1 MTINIRRNKTV
12 INIDVAVAVIHYG
25 DQYLLG
31 FRKPEQH
38 QGNRYEF
45 VGGKIE
51 DNETAKQALIR
62 EVLEEIGLDISA
74 RCLINPLGILRH
86 HYANIETPHKSKRV
100 CLHIFR
106 VELTEQHYLE
116 CRDQQQGCEGQ
127 HLQWVSLEDLVANK
141 YRLPE
146 ANKTILQWLKLPD
159 LIIITQDIDSD
170 LELKTEA
177 KYRAAA
183 DNGIDIDMNAKV
195 DSNTTDDDSRQ
206 QQWLYWYKQKLPLQA
221 CVYLRLKNSDLPQRE
236 QLLTSLLANRP
247 DIMLIIDRQ
256 LANHLYSKN
265 TLPPQ
270 VIAQHLTQKVI
281 DETYPE
287 TNLTNVSNNL
297 LASLPLTVSSH
308 NQETVLK
315 VNQLAQYRLKHDL
328 SPVIGVFVSPVQ
340 QTATHPEAVPLGW
353 EGFERIASVSEI
365 PVIALGGM
373 SPEDLQQVKHHQG
386 DKVAGI
392 RKFLT

>member
-1 MTINIRRNKTV
+1 MTINIRRKKTV

-127 HLQWVSLEDLVANK
+127 QLQWVSLEDLVANK

-159 LIIITQDIDSD
+159 LISITQDIDSD

-177 KYRAAA
+177 ESRAAA
-183 DNGIDIDMNAKV
+183 DNGIDMNTNV
-195 DSNTTDDDSRQ
+195 DTNTTDDSRR
-206 QQWLYWYKQKLPLQA
+206 QQWLHWYQQKLPLQA

-236 QLLTSLLANRP
+236 QLLSSLLANRP
-247 DIMLIIDRQ
+247 DIMLIIDCQ
-256 LANHLYSKN
+256 LANYLYSKN
-265 TLPPQ
+265 ILPPQ

-281 DETYPE
+281 DETYQE
-287 TNLTNVSNNL
+287 ANLTDVCNNL
-297 LASLPLTVSSH
+297 LAGLPLTVSSH

-353 EGFERIASVSEI
+353 EGFQRIASVS
-365 PVIALGGM
+365 
-373 SPEDLQQVKHHQG
+373 
-386 DKVAGI
+386 
-392 RKFLT
+392 

>member
-1 MTINIRRNKTV
+1 MTINIRRKKTV

-25 DQYLLG
+25 NQYLLG
-31 FRKPEQH
+31 FRRPEQH

-51 DNETAKQALIR
+51 DNETTKQALIR

-86 HYANIETPHKSKRV
+86 HYTNIETPHKSKRV
-100 CLHIFR
+100 CLHVFR

-127 HLQWVSLEDLVANK
+127 QLQWVSLEDLVANK

-159 LIIITQDIDSD
+159 LISITQDIDSN
-170 LELKTEA
+170 LELSIEA
-177 KYRAAA
+177 ETGVNTNIVA
-183 DNGIDIDMNAKV
+183 
-195 DSNTTDDDSRQ
+195 SNQ
-206 QQWLYWYKQKLPLQA
+206 QKWLQWYQQKLPPQA
-221 CVYLRLKNSDLPQRE
+221 CIYLRLKNSDLPQRE

-247 DIMLIIDRQ
+247 DIMLIIDCQ

-281 DETYPE
+281 DETSQE
-287 TNLTNVSNNL
+287 ANFTDVSNNL
-297 LASLPLTVSSH
+297 LAGLPLTVSSH

-386 DKVAGI
+386 EKVAGI

>member
-1 MTINIRRNKTV
+1 MTINIRRKKTV
-12 INIDVAVAVIHYG
+12 ININVAVAVIHYG

-51 DNETAKQALIR
+51 DNETTKQALIR

-100 CLHIFR
+100 CLHVFR

-159 LIIITQDIDSD
+159 LISITQDVDSD

-177 KYRAAA
+177 ESRAAA
-183 DNGIDIDMNAKV
+183 DNGIDMNAKV
-195 DSNTTDDDSRQ
+195 DSNTTDDSRR
-206 QQWLYWYKQKLPLQA
+206 QQWLHWYQQKLPPQA
-221 CVYLRLKNSDLPQRE
+221 CIYLRLKNSDLPQRE

-247 DIMLIIDRQ
+247 DIMLIIDCQ
-256 LANHLYSKN
+256 LANYLYSKN

-281 DETYPE
+281 DETYQE
-287 TNLTNVSNNL
+287 ANITDVCNNL
-297 LASLPLTVSSH
+297 LAGLPLTVSSH

-315 VNQLAQYRLKHDL
+315 VNQLAQYRLKHNL
-328 SPVIGVFVSPVQ
+328 SPMIGVFVSPVQ

-353 EGFERIASVSEI
+353 EGFQRIASMSEV

-373 SPEDLQQVKHHQG
+373 SPEDLRQVKHHQG

-392 RKFLT
+392 RNFLT

>member
-1 MTINIRRNKTV
+1 M

-51 DNETAKQALIR
+51 DNETAEQALIR

>member
-1 MTINIRRNKTV
+1 MTINIRRKKTV

-100 CLHIFR
+100 CLHVFR

-127 HLQWVSLEDLVANK
+127 QLQWVSLEDLVANK

-146 ANKTILQWLKLPD
+146 ANKTILQWLKLPG
-159 LIIITQDIDSD
+159 LISITQDIDSD
-170 LELKTEA
+170 LELSIEA
-177 KYRAAA
+177 ETGVNTNIVA
-183 DNGIDIDMNAKV
+183 
-195 DSNTTDDDSRQ
+195 SNQ
-206 QQWLYWYKQKLPLQA
+206 QKWLQWYQQKLPPQA
-221 CVYLRLKNSDLPQRE
+221 CIYLRLKNSDLPQRE
-236 QLLTSLLANRP
+236 QLLISLLANRP
-247 DIMLIIDRQ
+247 DIMLIIDCQ

-281 DETYPE
+281 DETSQE
-287 TNLTNVSNNL
+287 ANLTDVCNNL
-297 LASLPLTVSSH
+297 LAGLPLTVSSH

-315 VNQLAQYRLKHDL
+315 VNQLAQYRLKLDL

-340 QTATHPEAVPLGW
+340 QTATHPKAVPLRW
-353 EGFERIASVSEI
+353 EGFERIASVSEV

>member
-51 DNETAKQALIR
+51 DHETAKQALIR

>member
-1 MTINIRRNKTV
+1 MTINIRRKKTV

-127 HLQWVSLEDLVANK
+127 QLQWVSLEDLVANK

-159 LIIITQDIDSD
+159 LISITQDVDSD

-183 DNGIDIDMNAKV
+183 DNGIDLNTNV
-195 DSNTTDDDSRQ
+195 DTNTTDDIRR
-206 QQWLYWYKQKLPLQA
+206 QQWLHWYQQKLPLQA

-236 QLLTSLLANRP
+236 QLLSSLLANRP
-247 DIMLIIDRQ
+247 DIMLIIDCQ
-256 LANHLYSKN
+256 LANYLYSKN

-281 DETYPE
+281 DETYQE
-287 TNLTNVSNNL
+287 ANLTDVCNNL
-297 LASLPLTVSSH
+297 LAGLPLTVSSH

-340 QTATHPEAVPLGW
+340 QTATHPEVCWVGS
-353 EGFERIASVSEI
+353 ERIVSVSEI

-373 SPEDLQQVKHHQG
+373 SSEDLQQVRHHQG

>member
-1 MTINIRRNKTV
+1 MTINIRRKKTV

-74 RCLINPLGILRH
+74 RYLINPLGILRH

-100 CLHIFR
+100 SLHVFR

-127 HLQWVSLEDLVANK
+127 QLQWVSLEDLVANK

-159 LIIITQDIDSD
+159 LISITQDIDSN
-170 LELKTEA
+170 LELSIEA
-177 KYRAAA
+177 ET
-183 DNGIDIDMNAKV
+183 GV
-195 DSNTTDDDSRQ
+195 NTNIVASDQ
-206 QQWLYWYKQKLPLQA
+206 QKWLQWYQQKLPPQA
-221 CVYLRLKNSDLPQRE
+221 CIYLRLKNSDLPQRE

-247 DIMLIIDRQ
+247 DIMLIIDCQ

-281 DETYPE
+281 DETYQE
-287 TNLTNVSNNL
+287 ANLTEVSNNL
-297 LASLPLTVSSH
+297 LAGLPLTVSSH

-353 EGFERIASVSEI
+353 EGFERIASVSEV

-373 SPEDLQQVKHHQG
+373 SSEDLQQVKHHQG

>member
-51 DNETAKQALIR
+51 DNETTKQALIR

-100 CLHIFR
+100 CLHVFR

-127 HLQWVSLEDLVANK
+127 QLQWVSLEDLVANK

-159 LIIITQDIDSD
+159 LISITQDIDSD
-170 LELKTEA
+170 LELSIEA
-177 KYRAAA
+177 KTGVNTNIVA
-183 DNGIDIDMNAKV
+183 
-195 DSNTTDDDSRQ
+195 SNQ
-206 QQWLYWYKQKLPLQA
+206 QKWLQWYQQKLPPQA
-221 CVYLRLKNSDLPQRE
+221 CIYLRLKNSDLTQRE

-247 DIMLIIDRQ
+247 DIMLIIDCQ

-281 DETYPE
+281 DETYQE
-287 TNLTNVSNNL
+287 ANLTDVSNNL
-297 LASLPLTVSSH
+297 LAGLPLTVSSH

-340 QTATHPEAVPLGW
+340 QTATHPKAVPLRW
-353 EGFERIASVSEI
+353 EGFERIASVSEV

>member
-1 MTINIRRNKTV
+1 M

-51 DNETAKQALIR
+51 DHETAKQALIR

>member
-1 MTINIRRNKTV
+1 M

-100 CLHIFR
+100 CLHVFR

-127 HLQWVSLEDLVANK
+127 QLQWVSLEDLVANK

-159 LIIITQDIDSD
+159 LISITQDIDSN
-170 LELKTEA
+170 LELMTEA
-177 KYRAAA
+177 KSRAAA
-183 DNGIDIDMNAKV
+183 DNGIDMNAKV
-195 DSNTTDDDSRQ
+195 DTNTTDDSRR
-206 QQWLYWYKQKLPLQA
+206 QQWLHWYQQKLPLQA

-236 QLLTSLLANRP
+236 QLLSSLLANRP
-247 DIMLIIDRQ
+247 DIMLIIDCQ

-281 DETYPE
+281 DETYQE
-287 TNLTNVSNNL
+287 ANLTDVCNNL
-297 LASLPLTVSSH
+297 LAGLPLTVSSH

-353 EGFERIASVSEI
+353 EGFQRIASVSEV

-373 SPEDLQQVKHHQG
+373 SSEDLQQVRHHQG

-392 RKFLT
+392 RNFLT

>member
-1 MTINIRRNKTV
+1 MTINIRRKKTV

-100 CLHIFR
+100 CLHVFR

-127 HLQWVSLEDLVANK
+127 QLQWVSLEDLVANK

-146 ANKTILQWLKLPD
+146 ANKTILQWLKLPG
-159 LIIITQDIDSD
+159 LISITQDIDSD
-170 LELKTEA
+170 LKLSIEA
-177 KYRAAA
+177 ETGVNTNIVA
-183 DNGIDIDMNAKV
+183 
-195 DSNTTDDDSRQ
+195 SNQ
-206 QQWLYWYKQKLPLQA
+206 QKWLQWYQQKLPPQA
-221 CVYLRLKNSDLPQRE
+221 CIYLRLKKSDLPQRE
-236 QLLTSLLANRP
+236 QLLISLLANRP
-247 DIMLIIDRQ
+247 DIMLIIDCQ

-281 DETYPE
+281 DETYQE
-287 TNLTNVSNNL
+287 ANLTDVSNNL
-297 LASLPLTVSSH
+297 LAGLPLTLSSH

-328 SPVIGVFVSPVQ
+328 SPVISVFVSPVQ
-340 QTATHPEAVPLGW
+340 QTATHPKAVPLRW
-353 EGFERIASVSEI
+353 EGFERIASASEV

-373 SPEDLQQVKHHQG
+373 SPGDLQQVKHHQG

>member
-1 MTINIRRNKTV
+1 MTINIRRKKTV

-100 CLHIFR
+100 CLHVFR

-127 HLQWVSLEDLVANK
+127 QLQWVSLEDLVANK

-159 LIIITQDIDSD
+159 LISITQDIDSN
-170 LELKTEA
+170 LELSIEA
-177 KYRAAA
+177 ETGVNTNIVA
-183 DNGIDIDMNAKV
+183 
-195 DSNTTDDDSRQ
+195 SNQ
-206 QQWLYWYKQKLPLQA
+206 QKWLYWYKQKLPLQA
-221 CVYLRLKNSDLPQRE
+221 CIYMRLKNSDLPQRE
-236 QLLTSLLANRP
+236 QLLSSLLANRP
-247 DIMLIIDRQ
+247 DIMLIIDCQ

-281 DETYPE
+281 DETSQE
-287 TNLTNVSNNL
+287 ANLTDVCNNL
-297 LASLPLTVSSH
+297 LAGLPLTVSSH

-353 EGFERIASVSEI
+353 EGFQRIASVSEV

-373 SPEDLQQVKHHQG
+373 SSEDLQQVRHHQG

-392 RKFLT
+392 RNFLT

>member
-1 MTINIRRNKTV
+1 M

-25 DQYLLG
+25 NQYLLG
-31 FRKPEQH
+31 FRRPEQH

-51 DNETAKQALIR
+51 DNETTKQALIR

-100 CLHIFR
+100 CLHVFR

-127 HLQWVSLEDLVANK
+127 QLQWVSLEDLVANK

-159 LIIITQDIDSD
+159 LISITQDIDSN
-170 LELKTEA
+170 LELSIEA
-177 KYRAAA
+177 ETGVNTNIVA
-183 DNGIDIDMNAKV
+183 
-195 DSNTTDDDSRQ
+195 SNQ
-206 QQWLYWYKQKLPLQA
+206 QKWLQWYQQKLPPQA
-221 CVYLRLKNSDLPQRE
+221 CIYLRLKNSDLPQRE

-247 DIMLIIDRQ
+247 DIMLIIDCQ

-281 DETYPE
+281 DETSQE
-287 TNLTNVSNNL
+287 ANFTDVSNNL
-297 LASLPLTVSSH
+297 LAGLPLTVSSH

-373 SPEDLQQVKHHQG
+373 IPEDLQQVKHHQG
-386 DKVAGI
+386 EKVAGI

>member
-51 DNETAKQALIR
+51 DHETTKQALIR

-221 CVYLRLKNSDLPQRE
+221 CVYLRLKNSNLSQRE

-247 DIMLIIDRQ
+247 DIMLMIDCQ
-256 LANHLYSKN
+256 LANYLYSKN
-265 TLPPQ
+265 TLPLQ

-315 VNQLAQYRLKHDL
+315 ANQLAQYRLKHDL
-328 SPVIGVFVSPVQ
+328 APVIGVFVSPVQ

>member
-1 MTINIRRNKTV
+1 M

-315 VNQLAQYRLKHDL
+315 ANQLAQYRLKHDL
-328 SPVIGVFVSPVQ
+328 APVIGVFVSPVQ

>member
-1 MTINIRRNKTV
+1 M

-51 DNETAKQALIR
+51 DNETTKQALIR

-74 RCLINPLGILRH
+74 GCLINPLGILRH
-86 HYANIETPHKSKRV
+86 HYANIEIPHKSKRV
-100 CLHIFR
+100 CLHVFR

-127 HLQWVSLEDLVANK
+127 QLQWVSLEDLVANK

-159 LIIITQDIDSD
+159 LISFTQDIDSD
-170 LELKTEA
+170 LELSIEA
-177 KYRAAA
+177 ETGVNTNIVA
-183 DNGIDIDMNAKV
+183 
-195 DSNTTDDDSRQ
+195 SNQ
-206 QQWLYWYKQKLPLQA
+206 QKWLQWYQQKLPPQA
-221 CVYLRLKNSDLPQRE
+221 CIYLRLKNSDLPQRE
-236 QLLTSLLANRP
+236 QLLISLLANRP
-247 DIMLIIDRQ
+247 DIMLIIDCQ

-281 DETYPE
+281 DETSQE
-287 TNLTNVSNNL
+287 ANLTDVSNNL
-297 LASLPLTVSSH
+297 LAGLPLTVSSH

-353 EGFERIASVSEI
+353 EGFERIASVSEV

>member
-1 MTINIRRNKTV
+1 MTINIRRKKTV

-51 DNETAKQALIR
+51 DNETAEQALIR

-116 CRDQQQGCEGQ
+116 CRDQRQGCEGQ
-127 HLQWVSLEDLVANK
+127 QLQWVSLEDLVANK

-159 LIIITQDIDSD
+159 LISITQDIDSD

-177 KYRAAA
+177 ESRAAA
-183 DNGIDIDMNAKV
+183 DNGIDMNTNV
-195 DSNTTDDDSRQ
+195 DTNTTDDSRR
-206 QQWLYWYKQKLPLQA
+206 QQWLHWYQQKLPLQA

-236 QLLTSLLANRP
+236 QLLSSLLANRP
-247 DIMLIIDRQ
+247 DIMLIIDCQ
-256 LANHLYSKN
+256 LANYLYSKN
-265 TLPPQ
+265 ILPPQ

-281 DETYPE
+281 DETYQE
-287 TNLTNVSNNL
+287 ANLTDVCNNL
-297 LASLPLTVSSH
+297 LAGLPLTVSSH